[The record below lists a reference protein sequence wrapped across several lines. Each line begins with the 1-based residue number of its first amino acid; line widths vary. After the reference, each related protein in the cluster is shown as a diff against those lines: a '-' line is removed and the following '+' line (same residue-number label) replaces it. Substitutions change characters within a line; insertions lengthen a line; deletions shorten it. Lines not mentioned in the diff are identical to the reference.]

1 MCRILAVYV
10 VTHGKNLDDDTGI
23 VVLLLLDNGNN
34 IGQNIILDAD
44 GVKADVSINLLL
56 NLGDGNIDEL

>member
-10 VTHGKNLDDDTGI
+10 VAHGKNLDDDTGI
-23 VVLLLLDNGNN
+23 VVLLLLDNGND

-44 GVKADVSINLLL
+44 GIKANVSIDLLL

>member
-1 MCRILAVYV
+1 MCCILAVYV
-10 VTHGKNLDDDTGI
+10 VTHGENLDDDTGI
-23 VVLLLLDNGNN
+23 VVLLLLNNGDD

-44 GVKADVSINLLL
+44 GVKANVSIDLFL